1 MEEKK
6 YCCERFERY
15 VKKKQI
21 IYAYQPPRPAGE
33 LNETAWI
40 THDLWNIYYCPF
52 CGSLIKG
59 KGWGTY
65 DKTHPP
71 KR

>member
-1 MEEKK
+1 MHEQK
-6 YCCERFERY
+6 YCCERFEEC
-15 VKKKQI
+15 VKKKEI
-21 IYAYQPPRPAGE
+21 IYAYHPSLASTE

-40 THDLWNIYYCPF
+40 AHKLWNIYYCPF
-52 CGSLIKG
+52 CGEFIKG

-65 DKTHPP
+65 DKKHPP